1 MTRTEAMNAITA
13 SSTTGAPPP
22 MARRRH
28 GWMAWVRRALLIM
41 LIALLALAGIG
52 AIYQLAA
59 TAMDRRSFPAPGQLV
74 DVGGSQLN
82 IHCIGEGSP
91 TVVLEAA
98 AAATSAHWSWVQP
111 DVATATRVCTYDRA
125 GMGWSDPGPKPRDG
139 RQIAT
144 ELHTLLTRAKIPGP
158 YVLVGHSFGGL
169 YVRTYA
175 AEYPDEVAGMVL
187 VDATHP
193 DLWKRLPPKLST
205 PPDKQPLGWFPIL
218 AGLGLARLG
227 LFDPFPVDRDLP
239 AKRRAE
245 ITALSAS
252 TNSMITIAAE
262 LGAFST
268 TAAQVRE
275 ASHLGGIPLVVL
287 TSEDAYVA
295 YSGELDAQANRVWKD
310 LQSEFVTL
318 STNSVHQEIAGTTHE
333 SLVNR
338 EPDAQE
344 TSAAIRQVV
353 EAVRTGQPLAR

>member
-1 MTRTEAMNAITA
+1 MNTITA

-22 MARRRH
+22 AARRRH
-28 GWMAWVRRALLIM
+28 GRMAWVLRVLPVL
-41 LIALLALAGIG
+41 LIALLALAAIG
-52 AIYQLAA
+52 GIYQLVA
-59 TAMDRRSFPAPGQLV
+59 TAMDRRSSPAPGQLV
-74 DVGGSQLN
+74 DVGGYQLH

-111 DVATATRVCTYDRA
+111 DLAPGTRVCAYDRA
-125 GMGWSDPGPKPRDG
+125 GMGWSDRGPKPRDAH
-139 RQIAT
+139 QIAS
-144 ELHTLLTRAKIPGP
+144 ELHTLLTRAGVPGP

-169 YVRTYA
+169 YVRAYA
-175 AEYPDEVAGMVL
+175 ADYPGEVAGMVL

-193 DLWKRLPPKLST
+193 DLWKHLPAELSK

-218 AGLGLARLG
+218 AGLGLVRLG
-227 LFDPFPVDRDLP
+227 LFDPFPVDSDLP
-239 AKRRAE
+239 AKQRAE
-245 ITALSAS
+245 ITALNAS
-252 TNSMITIAAE
+252 TRSMATIAAE
-262 LGAFST
+262 LGAFSA
-268 TAAQVRE
+268 TAAQVGD

-310 LQSEFVTL
+310 LQTELAAL
-318 STNSVHQEIAGTTHE
+318 SSNSVHREIAGTTHE

-338 EPDAQE
+338 EHDAQA

-353 EAVRTGQPLAR
+353 EAVRTGQPLAH